1 MKYPVVLPSHREAH
15 RHEKTR
21 YTEEQ
26 IAFALKQAETAPASG
41 KSAERW
47 GSFYNWKK
55 KFAGL
60 GVTELRRLR
69 QLEDENQRLKKLVAD
84 LSLDKEMLQ
93 EGAKTKVLRPAQ
105 KRQAV
110 HFLQEAYRISGRRA
124 CGLLMQS
131 RTVYHWQSRRDDRA
145 ITLRIREIA
154 ETRIRYGYPRIH
166 IQLRRE
172 GWLVNHKKTHRIY
185 CLEGLNLR
193 RKRPRRHVS
202 AARRQQRPILTHVD
216 QCWSMDFVS
225 DNLFNWQRFR
235 ALTVVD
241 NFSRECLA
249 IHAGKSLKGEDVVR
263 VMEALRVLD
272 RRLPVRIQTDNGSEF
287 ISKSLD
293 KWAYEHGVT
302 MDFSRPGKPTD
313 NPFIESFNGSLRDE
327 CLNIHWFLSL
337 KDAQNKLDSWRRE
350 YNHERTHS
358 SLNNMT
364 PAEFIRSIRKDED
377 L

>member
-1 MKYPVVLPSHREAH
+1 MK
-15 RHEKTR
+15 KTR

-26 IAFALKQAETAPASG
+26 IAFALKQAEIGTRVGEVCRKMGISEAT
-41 KSAERW
+41 
-47 GSFYNWKK
+47 FYNWKK
-55 KFAGL
+55 KFAGP

-69 QLEDENQRLKKLVAD
+69 QLEDENQRLKKLVAE

-93 EGAKTKVLRPAQ
+93 EVLKPKVLRPAQ

-110 HFLQEAYRISGRRA
+110 TFLLEAYRISVRRG

-131 RTVYHWQSRRDDRA
+131 RTVYHWQSQRDDRA
-145 ITLRIREIA
+145 ITL
-154 ETRIRYGYPRIH
+154 RIH

-172 GWLVNHKKTHRIY
+172 GWPVNHKKTHRIY
-185 CLEGLNLR
+185 CPEGLNLR

-202 AARRQQRPILTHVD
+202 AARRQQRPVLTHVD
-216 QCWSMDFVS
+216 QCRSMDFVS
-225 DNLFNWQRFR
+225 DNLFNGRRFR

-263 VMEALRVLD
+263 IMEALRVPD
-272 RRLPVRIQTDNGSEF
+272 KRLPVRIQTDNGSEF

-337 KDAQNKLDSWRRE
+337 EDAQEKTDNWRRE
-350 YNHERTHS
+350 YNHERMHS
-358 SLNNMT
+358 SLNDMT
-364 PAEFIRSIRKDED
+364 PAEFIRSLRKDED

>member
-1 MKYPVVLPSHREAH
+1 
-15 RHEKTR
+15 
-21 YTEEQ
+21 
-26 IAFALKQAETAPASG
+26 
-41 KSAERW
+41 
-47 GSFYNWKK
+47 
-55 KFAGL
+55 
-60 GVTELRRLR
+60 
-69 QLEDENQRLKKLVAD
+69 
-84 LSLDKEMLQ
+84 
-93 EGAKTKVLRPAQ
+93 
-105 KRQAV
+105 
-110 HFLQEAYRISGRRA
+110 
-124 CGLLMQS
+124 MQS

-154 ETRIRYGYPRIH
+154 ETRIRYGCPRIH

-172 GWLVNHKKTHRIY
+172 GWPVNHKKTHRIY

-202 AARRQQRPILTHVD
+202 AAHRQQRPVLTGVD

-225 DNLFNWQRFR
+225 DNLFNGRRFR

-241 NFSRECLA
+241 NFSRECVA
-249 IHAGKSLKGEDVVR
+249 IHAGKSLKGEDVV
-263 VMEALRVLD
+263 
-272 RRLPVRIQTDNGSEF
+272 
-287 ISKSLD
+287 
-293 KWAYEHGVT
+293 GVT

-337 KDAQNKLDSWRRE
+337 EDAQEKLDNWRRE

-358 SLNNMT
+358 SLNDMT
-364 PAEFIRSIRKDED
+364 PAEFIRSLRKDED